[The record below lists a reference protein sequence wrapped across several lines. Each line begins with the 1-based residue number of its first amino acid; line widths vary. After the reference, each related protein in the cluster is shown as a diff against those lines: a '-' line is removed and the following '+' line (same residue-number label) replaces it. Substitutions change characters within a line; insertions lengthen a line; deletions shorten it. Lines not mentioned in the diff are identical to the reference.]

1 MKAKDIVGT
10 WQLVSYSCKDE
21 SGNISYP
28 LGENAVGYIMY
39 TNDGYMSVSMASKNR
54 PKRSSGDLTGGT
66 KEEKIAEAETYITYC
81 GTYEFYEDRVVHNI
95 EMALFPN
102 RVGSSQVRYYRIK
115 GSRIIL
121 TTPPISIDNKP
132 QVCTV
137 IWERPS
143 SQ

>member
-39 TNDGYMSVSMASKNR
+39 TNDGYMSVSMAAKNR

-81 GTYEFYEDRVVHNI
+81 GTYEFYEDRVVLII

>member
-1 MKAKDIVGT
+1 MRGNFLK
-10 WQLVSYSCKDE
+10 KDE

>member
-54 PKRSSGDLTGGT
+54 PNRSSGDLTGGT

>member
-1 MKAKDIVGT
+1 MIAVIDYGA
-10 WQLVSYSCKDE
+10 
-21 SGNISYP
+21 GNIHSVARA
-28 LGENAVGYIMY
+28 LTKVGA
-39 TNDGYMSVSMASKNR
+39 TVELTAR
-54 PKRSSGDLTGGT
+54 P
-66 KEEKIAEAETYITYC
+66 EKIAEAETYITYC